1 MQLARQT
8 HFRDSGPIRVE
19 LVPQLAPTPTPT
31 AALAYRVVE
40 CESCDQ
46 RTKKRG
52 VSQSVPVS
60 ETLMKQGGA
69 QV

>member
-8 HFRDSGPIRVE
+8 HFVDSGSIRVG
-19 LVPQLAPTPTPT
+19 LVPQLAPIPTPT
-31 AALAYRVVE
+31 AALADRAVYI
-40 CESCDQ
+40 DAWNQ